1 MLRASI
7 PLPTDEKITDAMKDF
22 IPYFKN
28 YCERVSSEEE
38 KTAWT
43 ESHVEKDVK
52 GVVLEGEGWEDKREV
67 EMLRVNPKFILR
79 QWVLEEL
86 IGKLESTGTD
96 RIEEGRRELARVLDV
111 RYFCLS
117 SSFFSSP
124 HVLSFRVS
132 LYDSVCHHP
141 SWQPR
146 SPLARVQDQP

>member
-1 MLRASI
+1 MLRAAI

-22 IPYFKN
+22 VPYLKN

-38 KTAWT
+38 KTAWE

-52 GVVLEGEGWEDKREV
+52 GVRLDGEGWEEKRQV

-111 RYFCLS
+111 RYFYLS
-117 SSFFSSP
+117 SSSFSSP

-132 LYDSVCHHP
+132 LHDSVCRHP
-141 SWQPR
+141 SWQLR
-146 SPLARVQDQP
+146 SPLARVQV

>member
-7 PLPTDEKITDAMKDF
+7 PLPTDEKITEAMKDF
-22 IPYFKN
+22 IPYFQN

-43 ESHVEKDVK
+43 ESHVETDVK
-52 GVVLEGEGWEDKREV
+52 GVALEGEGWEDKRQV

-86 IGKLESTGTD
+86 ISKLESTGTD

-111 RYFCLS
+111 RRFYPLL
-117 SSFFSSP
+117 FFLFVTSCP
-124 HVLSFRVS
+124 VLSR
-132 LYDSVCHHP
+132 LP
-141 SWQPR
+141 T
-146 SPLARVQDQP
+146 